1 MTFIIVRTKLRIGM
15 VVKMVVRMVV
25 RMVVK
30 MVVRVVKIRIMMFIK
45 ITSKYRI
52 EPSEP
57 LKVG

>member
-15 VVKMVVRMVV
+15 VVKMVV

-45 ITSKYRI
+45 ITSKHRI